1 MAPRAL
7 AIGFAIA
14 ACLACGQERAAAPGP
29 DEAPDA
35 VRAAGPPYE
44 GPPTV
49 ARIQRAADEAAPHR
63 RWSVAFAEVLAV
75 VGPPTRVDGEVHGWY
90 LLDGG
95 RCHFL
100 EITRDDSV
108 GEVSSTRQGAA
119 DPQDGS
125 YYGRCGAAANPAPAA
140 PASSDG

>member
-7 AIGFAIA
+7 AVGLAIA
-14 ACLACGQERAAAPGP
+14 GCLGCGQERAAAPDP
-29 DEAPDA
+29 DEGPDA
-35 VRAAGPPYE
+35 VRAAGPAYG
-44 GPPTV
+44 GPLTV
-49 ARIQRAADEAAPHR
+49 ARIERAAGEAAPHR
-63 RWSVAFAEVLAV
+63 RWPVALARVLAG
-75 VGPPTRVDGEVHGWY
+75 VGPPTRVDGDVHGWY

-100 EITRDDSV
+100 EVTRDGAA

-125 YYGRCGAAANPAPAA
+125 YYALCGAGEPDRAPAT
-140 PASSDG
+140 PGR